1 MLGEAQTRVR
11 AVRHG
16 LIQILDFR
24 KRLISLMEEITNYL
38 ESQGNTLLQSLAM
51 KYPSRE
57 RCKIYYWWR
66 GQFASNGKN
75 WKQ

>member
-24 KRLISLMEEITNYL
+24 KTLSLMEEVNKLSWVSGKYFAPKPCNEIPIKRNVQNILLL
-38 ESQGNTLLQSLAM
+38 EGTV
-51 KYPSRE
+51 
-57 RCKIYYWWR
+57 CI
-66 GQFASNGKN
+66 
-75 WKQ
+75 